1 VRFYRTFAAFGCEAS
16 HLSLFRRDR
25 TAATGD
31 PGEHLLAQDR
41 IYDGGGAVISLLG
54 ALRAP
59 RRRAASRPPCASCA

>member
-1 VRFYRTFAAFGCEAS
+1 LRRSGARRR
-16 HLSLFRRDR
+16 LSLFRRDCS
-25 TAATGD
+25 AATH

-41 IYDGGGAVISLLG
+41 IYDGGGSVISLLG